1 MTTTLT
7 RVATYELKAIKE
19 FTGRDGYG
27 LNANLYRDGK
37 KIASIIDHGDGG
49 ILSFEFVDRSQVQ
62 EIFDELTALSRSVK
76 PVWMPDDVANAD
88 WYVHHL
94 LEVTANNKASKKGV
108 LFRKSNEADVN
119 LFANREVYAI
129 PLDGF
134 TREECL
140 DYLRSKYPAGEVWDI
155 ESSTWKEV
163 I

>member
-1 MTTTLT
+1 MRCVGWGETPCPNDVELSRRSVNRGGT
-7 RVATYELKAIKE
+7 RCRSCARKQ
-19 FTGRDGYG
+19 
-27 LNANLYRDGK
+27 
-37 KIASIIDHGDGG
+37 SIIDHGDGG
-49 ILSFEFVDRSQVQ
+49 ILSFEFVDSSQVQ

-108 LFRKSNEADVN
+108 LFRKNNEADVN

-140 DYLRSKYPAGEVWDI
+140 DYLRTKYPAGEVWDI

-163 I
+163 R